1 MNTNMLVDD
10 CSNVQV
16 LADAVLTVSQP
27 CTPNATG
34 CGKKAV
40 VSSMLEQ
47 AIDVALPVHSE
58 AQVAGLWRESK
69 QGPVTGL
76 ATGLA
81 TKPCTEPMSNTDVA
95 ETADAKAQIKQHSAQ
110 DDRHL
115 VSRAVAG
122 DKRAFDLLVL
132 KYQSRIAR
140 LIAVY
145 VKDADNVQDVLQET
159 FIRAYK
165 ALKQYRSESQ
175 FYTWLYRIAVN
186 TSFSF
191 LKANKTWQHKFDTLE
206 EGEDFHEPAAHIDE
220 PDSVMHNQHLNAAIK
235 SAFAALPL
243 KLRTTLA
250 LRELEGMSYEDI
262 ATVTEVDLGTVKSRL
277 SRART
282 RVMAKTEQ
290 LYRRNDYEQDSP
302 QEPNSALV

>member
-1 MNTNMLVDD
+1 MNLLVDD
-10 CSNVQV
+10 FTRVQALAESKSRVLSATNSVTPAV
-16 LADAVLTVSQP
+16 LAAP
-27 CTPNATG
+27 AGKANA
-34 CGKKAV
+34 A
-40 VSSMLEQ
+40 S
-47 AIDVALPVHSE
+47 LPVHSE
-58 AQVAGLWRESK
+58 AQVAELWRESK
-69 QGPVTGL
+69 QVVNASQPRN
-76 ATGLA
+76 
-81 TKPCTEPMSNTDVA
+81 KE
-95 ETADAKAQIKQHSAQ
+95 HSTQ
-110 DDRHL
+110 GDQHL
-115 VSRAVAG
+115 VSRAVTG

-191 LKANKTWQHKFDTLE
+191 LKANKTWQQKFEAIE

-220 PDSVMHNQHLNAAIK
+220 PDSVIHNQHLNVAIK
-235 SAFAALPL
+235 SAFDALPL

-250 LRELEGMSYEDI
+250 LRELDGMSYEDI

-277 SRART
+277 SRARA
-282 RVMAKTEQ
+282 RVIAKTEP
-290 LYRRNDYEQDSP
+290 LYRQQDC
-302 QEPNSALV
+302 EPDFDLEAREALV